1 MRTIGVL
8 LVLGAVLAACGGS
21 PTAPVVPRTA
31 SLTIASF
38 TISGEWSAQTGAN
51 ALHGVI
57 TTTLQAA
64 SQSVDAYRYAI
75 TIGLH
80 ETAGVGVMV
89 SAVDLTWFGAAGPF
103 GTTHFDKPLLDSYAN
118 HIGAYGTAYTK
129 TLAITD
135 NDPSHP
141 AATRVEAKFTFVDDN
156 QHAGAITGAADVG
169 SVSVPM
175 PVISAFTAD
184 RATIDPGQSTT
195 LRWTIANAASASID
209 NGVGAVAA
217 TGGSVTVSPT
227 ADPTTYQLTATNPAG
242 SVSATVKVAVA
253 YLPAV
258 TFTTDQPS
266 ILVGDC
272 AVLRWSITYATS
284 ASIDNG
290 EGSVAPTT
298 GTIAVCPTRP
308 VQAPTSHDPSTT
320 YTLTATNAH
329 GSVSATT
336 TITVVPDVEYRFFAS
351 DCPTR
356 PVPYGVES
364 LGYTDETGRLRMYDM
379 HPSNGLPHG
388 YRFWAARPGQMLK
401 AYIWT
406 ALVIPPGRFC
416 VTVQIYK
423 RGTLYKQADTC
434 AATPPGWVTL
444 TGTF

>member
-8 LVLGAVLAACGGS
+8 LVLGAVFPACGGS

-31 SLTIASF
+31 SLTITSF

-336 TITVVPDVEYRFFAS
+336 TITVVPDVEYRFFNTDDPAQY
-351 DCPTR
+351 DPFLDH
-356 PVPYGVES
+356 
-364 LGYTDETGRLRMYDM
+364 LGYMDPELGHRIDHDM
-379 HPSNGLPHG
+379 IGTASLPTFVK
-388 YRFWAARPGQMLK
+388 FWGVRPGQSLS
-401 AYIWT
+401 ADVW
-406 ALVIPPGRFC
+406 VIPGKTRFC
-416 VTVQIYK
+416 VTVQILR
-423 RGTLYKQADTC
+423 RGQIYKQGDTC
-434 AATPPGWVTL
+434 SAHGWVQL